1 MPDQNTKRPDQNTKR
16 PDQNTNRLRPAAE
29 HVSENLSTLLIE
41 PESEV
46 EADIDKTGLHAFNT
60 ELLGK
65 IQQAEEAEEDDDE
78 MDYGRLK

>member
-1 MPDQNTKRPDQNTKR
+1 MPDQNTKR

-29 HVSENLSTLLIE
+29 HVSELTLLIE
-41 PESEV
+41 PKSEV

-78 MDYGRLK
+78 MD